1 MCRRKYLRSDSTAQ
15 PHKSGVGVAEH
26 RTAPNRCSPADT
38 AVPEEYS
45 AVLTVPAEY
54 SAVLTVP
61 DEYSAVLTVPEE
73 YSAVL
78 TVLAALA
85 AVVRALYVGSLH
97 RGRG

>member
-1 MCRRKYLRSDSTAQ
+1 MCRRKYLRSHSTAQ
-15 PHKSGVGVAEH
+15 PHKSGLGVGEH

-45 AVLTVPAEY
+45 AV
-54 SAVLTVP
+54 P

-73 YSAVL
+73 YCAVL

-85 AVVRALYVGSLH
+85 AVVRAL
-97 RGRG
+97 